1 MRTGWWKFKCW
12 SCKSEGGLSHEPALE
27 LILLVLVEVA
37 DASKVLSRKVALL
50 VVEGLLEVV
59 EVDWLE

>member
-1 MRTGWWKFKCW
+1 MLEQQVL
-12 SCKSEGGLSHEPALE
+12 EGKLSHEPTLE
-27 LILLVLVEVA
+27 LILLVLVEAA